1 MSYVDQVLDD
11 VRAQLAPDDVVL
23 KEARSAATWS
33 VLPLRVSTGLS
44 GPTVQGR

>member
-23 KEARSAATWS
+23 KEARERRDLVRAAAES
-33 VLPLRVSTGLS
+33 FNGALRTY
-44 GPTVQGR
+44 R